1 MMRMASSQILITF
14 LIVLFHFQHSSSFS
28 LSVEKPQQDIIVSPT
43 GTFTAGFYPVGENA
57 YSFAIWFTQKH
68 KNLDKAT
75 VVWMANRDQPVNGK
89 RSTLSLLKTGNL
101 VLSDA
106 GYSNVWSTN
115 TNSSKLLELF
125 LSDTGNL
132 ILRERSKNDS
142 ILWQSFDFPTDTLL
156 PDQKFS
162 GYMNLV
168 SSKSGT
174 NYSSGFYKLFFDS
187 TDFLILLYGGPLY
200 STIYWDR
207 SYSWDTS
214 RSYNNSRVAKLGVL
228 GDFIS
233 FNGYTLMTSDYGT
246 VLQRRLTL
254 DFDGNVRV
262 YSRKHGQEKWS
273 ISGQFH
279 QQPIKIYGICG
290 PNSFCINNPRNG
302 RKCLCIPGYSRI
314 DSQDWSQGCKP
325 SFQLSCNNKT
335 KSETR
340 FQHLPH
346 VQFQEDN
353 SYGNAYY
360 YYQANYTYK
369 QCKHLCLRMCQ
380 CIAFEYRLAQDGE
393 VSYDCYVKTQLQ
405 NGYSSP
411 DFQGSTFLR
420 LPKRKHVFLSE
431 NVVKNDSLVY
441 SRDNGVKQLRRSYVE
456 GKENG
461 LVKFMLW
468 FATGLGV
475 IEVLCFFM
483 VGCFLFK
490 NRKPSSVANHENIL
504 AAAIGFR
511 NFSYWE
517 LKQATADFSQ
527 EIGRGAGGTVYKGV
541 LSDNRVVAIKCLH
554 ETNQGDS
561 EFLAEVSIIGRLN
574 HMNLIE
580 MWGYCAEGEHRL
592 LVYEYMKNGSLAENL
607 SSNALDWGKRFNIA
621 LGTAKALAYL
631 HEECLEWILHCDIKP
646 QNILIDSD
654 YQPKVADFGLS
665 KLLQRNNVDNSSISR
680 MRGTRG
686 YMAPE
691 WVFNLPITSKVDVYS
706 YGVVVLEM
714 ITGKNTTTSIQI
726 SENGMES
733 PNERLVTWVREKRKT
748 VSEVRCWVEQIVDP
762 SLGSNYDIVK
772 LETLATVAL
781 DCVEEEKDVR
791 PTMSQV
797 VERLQSHEH
806 DS

>member
-1 MMRMASSQILITF
+1 MASSQILITF

-28 LSVEKPQQDIIVSPT
+28 LSVEKPQQDTIVSPT

-101 VLSDA
+101 VLTDA

-115 TNSSKLLELF
+115 TNSSKLRELF

-132 ILRERSKNDS
+132 ILRERSKNDF

-156 PDQKFS
+156 PDQNFTR
-162 GYMNLV
+162 YMNLV
-168 SSKSGT
+168 SSKS
-174 NYSSGFYKLFFDS
+174 NNKYSSGFYKLFFDN
-187 TDFLILLYGGPLY
+187 DNLLRLLYDGPIF
-200 STIYWDR
+200 SSIYWPYPWLVSWEAGR
-207 SYSWDTS
+207 S
-214 RSYNNSRVAKLGVL
+214 SYNNSRVAKLDVL
-228 GDFIS
+228 GKFSSSDDF
-233 FNGYTLMTSDYGT
+233 TLMTSDYGT

-254 DFDGNVRV
+254 DFDGNVRA
-262 YSRKHGQEKWS
+262 YSRKHGDENWS

-279 QQPIKIYGICG
+279 QQPFKIHGICG
-290 PNSFCINNPRNG
+290 PNSFCINSPEIG
-302 RKCLCIPGYSRI
+302 RKCLCLPGFSRI
-314 DSQDWSQGCKP
+314 DDEDWSQGCKP
-325 SFQLSCNNKT
+325 NFQLSCNNKT
-335 KSETR
+335 RSETR
-340 FQHLPH
+340 FQRLPH
-346 VQFQEDN
+346 VQF
-353 SYGNAYY
+353 YGYDYHN
-360 YYQANYTYK
+360 QANYSYK
-369 QCKHLCLRMCQ
+369 QCKHLCLRMSQ
-380 CIAFEYRLAQDGE
+380 CIAFRYRMVRDQGM
-393 VSYDCYVKTQLQ
+393 YYCYPKTQLQ

-411 DFQGSTFLR
+411 HFGGSLYLR
-420 LPKRKHVFLSE
+420 VPKRKHVFSHE
-431 NVVKNDSLVY
+431 NVIKNGSLVC
-441 SRDNGVKQLRRSYVE
+441 SRHNGVKQLRRSYVK
-456 GKENG
+456 GNENG
-461 LVKFMLW
+461 SLKFMLW

-490 NRKPSSVANHENIL
+490 NRKHSSVNNHGYVF
-504 AAAIGFR
+504 AAEIGLR
-511 NFSYWE
+511 KYSYSE
-517 LKQATADFSQ
+517 LKQATKGFRE
-527 EIGRGAGGTVYKGV
+527 EIGKGAGGTVYKGV

-574 HMNLIE
+574 HINLIE
-580 MWGYCAEGEHRL
+580 MWGYCAEGKHRL

-762 SLGSNYDIVK
+762 SLGSNYDFVK

-781 DCVEEEKDVR
+781 NCVEEEKDVR